1 MCVGTDDKPEK
12 LQSFTEFNITAAKE
26 RDQTI
31 RNFID
36 IANFDRNSSG
46 KSTFVE
52 HESLD
57 ALNDMVAGNLYC
69 PETES
74 DKMTKCTTMQVG
86 KSYMSFEDFLRNE
99 DGKGVAL

>member
-1 MCVGTDDKPEK
+1 M
-12 LQSFTEFNITAAKE
+12 
-26 RDQTI
+26 
-31 RNFID
+31 
-36 IANFDRNSSG
+36 
-46 KSTFVE
+46 E

-69 PETES
+69 PETEP

-86 KSYMSFEDFLRNE
+86 ESYMSFEDFLRNE